1 MLCLLLDVTGLR
13 TSSDALVAE
22 QDKVQLFWSFDQVRG
37 ASRSRV
43 ETVAYRSLG

>member
-1 MLCLLLDVTGLR
+1 MLYLLLDVTGVR

-22 QDKVQLFWSFDQVRG
+22 QNKIQLSWSFDQVRG

-43 ETVAYRSLG
+43 ETVAHRNPG